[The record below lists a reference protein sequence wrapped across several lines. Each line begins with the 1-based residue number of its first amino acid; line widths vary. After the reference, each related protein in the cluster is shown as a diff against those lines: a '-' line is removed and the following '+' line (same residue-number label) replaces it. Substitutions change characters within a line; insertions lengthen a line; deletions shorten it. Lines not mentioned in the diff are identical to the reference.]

1 MLQECRECTTMF
13 PPDLLCCPHCQ
24 TEVTVESEEDDTE
37 DAPVT
42 VTRRARRGGT
52 QTVELPD
59 DAPPIPTDK

>member
-24 TEVTVESEEDDTE
+24 TEVTVKSEEDDTE

-42 VTRRARRGGT
+42 VTGRA
-52 QTVELPD
+52 VELPN
-59 DAPPIPTDK
+59 DAPPLPTDK